1 MSRKKETQW
10 KQRLIDAMNA
20 EAEAIEREAEPF
32 RTELSQKQK
41 DEMYQNIM
49 QGIREKDIAAR
60 TNASDTENGAKKKTR
75 RREKNSFWRQPLK
88 VAGVLTAAAVLVFG
102 MSLTSEGNRMY
113 WLGKWR
119 ALFGY
124 NSVEQANNGGD
135 SIKTETSEQEARK
148 VAWDELGI
156 SMPEFYYLPDGT
168 KFIDG
173 TVDANRCRVVFRY
186 SSEKEYI
193 YLTALK
199 DNTEAIVQSGN
210 PNGQNVEAVRA
221 GAKGEDIETEI
232 VEDSSGGDGFIVYT
246 GKWNYENCGY
256 KLTGVSDKIELTK
269 ILQNM
274 QFIQ

>member
-186 SSEKEYI
+186 SSEGGYI

-199 DNTEAIVQSGN
+199 NASAAVQSGIH
-210 PNGQNVEAVRA
+210 NGERIEDVRA
-221 GAKGEDIETEI
+221 GAEGEELTIEI
-232 VEDSSGGDGFIVYT
+232 IEDVLSGDQLKSYT
-246 GKWNYENCGY
+246 GRWIYRNCGY
-256 KLTGVSDKIELTK
+256 EITGVNDKEDLLEVLK
-269 ILQNM
+269 NLYYVQ
-274 QFIQ
+274 

>member
-60 TNASDTENGAKKKTR
+60 ANASDTENGAKKKTR
-75 RREKNSFWRQPLK
+75 RREKKSFWRQPLK

-124 NSVEQANNGGD
+124 NSVEQSNNGGD

-168 KFIDG
+168 DFVRATIDLE
-173 TVDANRCRVVFRY
+173 NCRVMFQY
-186 SSEKEYI
+186 GEQDYI
-193 YLTALK
+193 YLTAIK
-199 DNTEAIVQSGN
+199 NDTDATVQSGN
-210 PNGQNVEAVRA
+210 PNGRDVETVRA
-221 GAKGEDIETEI
+221 GAQGENIEMEI
-232 VEDSSGGDGFIVYT
+232 MEDSSGGEEFTVYI

-256 KLTGVSDKIELTK
+256 KLTGVPDKIELTK

-274 QFIQ
+274 QYIQ